1 LSRSLRTNGD
11 HGSSHHVMMSMTMRK

>member
-11 HGSSHHVMMSMTMRK
+11 HGSSHHVRRSMTMRK